1 MTLALKYPATL
12 GVGFLALLGLEVAPG
27 AAGLGAMKL
36 ALAAFLGVGVALAVA
51 TGADGA
57 GLDLGG
63 AIAPE
68 VPVVALVGATGA
80 DGAAIGAGPVVD
92 EAGAS
97 VGGGTEDLFPEKNM
111 NSVNNEIISVNDAVT
126 KQYS

>member
-1 MTLALKYPATL
+1 MPLALKYPATL
-12 GVGFLALLGLEVAPG
+12 GVGFLALLGLAVAPG
-27 AAGLGAMKL
+27 ATGLGAMKP
-36 ALAAFLGVGVALAVA
+36 ALAAFVVAR
-51 TGADGA
+51 ADGA

-80 DGAAIGAGPVVD
+80 DGAVVGAEPVVD

-126 KQYS
+126 KQYL